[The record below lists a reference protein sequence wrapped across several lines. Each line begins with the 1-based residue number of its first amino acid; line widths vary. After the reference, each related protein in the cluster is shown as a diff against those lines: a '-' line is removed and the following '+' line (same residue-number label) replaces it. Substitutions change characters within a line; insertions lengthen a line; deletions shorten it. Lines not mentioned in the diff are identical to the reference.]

1 MFETEVETSK
11 TIVMP
16 IMMAGITTLKEEMA
30 NMKVIVEKLT
40 KDNEEKEAR
49 LKLQEQKIA
58 KLIRKL

>member
-1 MFETEVETSK
+1 
-11 TIVMP
+11 MP